1 MQTTKDILEMLDL
14 CKLLFWGLTIDAGC
28 LELKK
33 KKTSEHRSCV
43 FIVYFFRRALHP
55 VLEFK
60 LLALNLYFFVGTV
73 IPVCYYFLF
82 LF

>member
-14 CKLLFWGLTIDAGC
+14 CKLLFGGLTIDAGC
-28 LELKK
+28 LELKI
-33 KKTSEHRSCV
+33 KTSEHRSCV

-60 LLALNLYFFVGTV
+60 LLALNLYFFVDTA
-73 IPVCYYFLF
+73 IPVYYYFLF